1 MTELERILVGRLEQI
16 ETTHREQT
24 AALTLQ
30 LQEQGRSLA
39 EYQEYLN
46 GVLSDFET
54 LCGGLQHDFGELL
67 NAVETSEATTK
78 ITLGRLNT
86 CVGSL
91 MDALNTLLNAR
102 SK

>member
-30 LQEQGRSLA
+30 LQEQGALWPSIRARKRGTQRLRDA
-39 EYQEYLN
+39 
-46 GVLSDFET
+46 VR
-54 LCGGLQHDFGELL
+54 GLQHDFGELL

-86 CVGSL
+86 SVGSL

>member
-39 EYQEYLN
+39 EYQEHLN

-67 NAVETSEATTK
+67 NAVEPSEATT
-78 ITLGRLNT
+78 
-86 CVGSL
+86 
-91 MDALNTLLNAR
+91 
-102 SK
+102 